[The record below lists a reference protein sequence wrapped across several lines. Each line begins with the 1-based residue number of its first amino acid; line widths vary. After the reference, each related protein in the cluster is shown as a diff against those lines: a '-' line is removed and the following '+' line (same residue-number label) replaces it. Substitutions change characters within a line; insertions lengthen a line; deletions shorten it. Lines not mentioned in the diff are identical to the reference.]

1 LIVVVGQGGPMSAGS
16 EESFSRLRFAT
27 PHRAGCRW
35 MFSNGNSDTYRQ
47 DNTAGYNR
55 IGPQSPAHAAHLCKE
70 CEDSTISRSNKL
82 FFLLTVTRSASPL
95 YLSRCFD
102 RSCASGSFGQILAK
116 IQCLQKYYAAIRL
129 PINCAPFI

>member
-1 LIVVVGQGGPMSAGS
+1 
-16 EESFSRLRFAT
+16 
-27 PHRAGCRW
+27 

-82 FFLLTVTRSASPL
+82 FSSAH
-95 YLSRCFD
+95 RH
-102 RSCASGSFGQILAK
+102 
-116 IQCLQKYYAAIRL
+116 AIRL
-129 PINCAPFI
+129 APVPIEVL